1 MFAFQYIIIH
11 NLTRQNLFVTF
22 IQSSTVYAR
31 VSSQYNE
38 FIEPYIDLWTD
49 PAYLAANA
57 IPANPIYNTCA
68 DSFNGGFYDRDGPK
82 YNCLWYGTSDR
93 NCVRYGNIG
102 HGGSSANE
110 ACCVCGGGV
119 ATSGETPTPAP
130 TPSPTPRPTRDRTT
144 NCPQNRGLGSSLST
158 TTTTTKDRAFGAG
171 GGGNRPGQCRPN
183 DFGGERALRRCRCR
197 NGLDP

>member
-22 IQSSTVYAR
+22 IQSSTVYTR

-38 FIEPYIDLWTD
+38 FIEPYIALWTD

-93 NCVRYGNIG
+93 NCVRYGNME
-102 HGGSSANE
+102 HGGSSPNE

-119 ATSGETPTPAP
+119 ATSGETPP

-158 TTTTTKDRAFGAG
+158 TTTKDRAFGAG

-183 DFGGERALRRCRCR
+183 AFGGERALRRCRCR